1 MKGDSLMN
9 KYTITI
15 ISAALLCGLSACG
28 NKTVTESAGQIPT
41 EATTENEIVLEVITD
56 SETTDEDGSVTTIN
70 EVTTAVQPASAPE
83 GADYSVFHNNGSGAI
98 VFDAP
103 AGDQSEATLI
113 AAAQALYESAH
124 ETNLK
129 YSIGCP
135 YSVDND
141 TYVEGN
147 YGWQYYLVTQSG
159 INSVADVKADYHRVF
174 SDKYSDH
181 IDETYLDSDG
191 RVYCLCGQRGTNIF
205 YVKSE
210 IISLDGKTDD
220 ELFFTVRDYYDGSD
234 WGGEA
239 TTEDRNFSAVIDPDG
254 TWRAGLFTLPN

>member
-1 MKGDSLMN
+1 MK
-9 KYTITI
+9 KYITTILGV
-15 ISAALLCGLSACG
+15 ALLCGLCACG
-28 NKTVTESAGQIPT
+28 DKPVTESAGETPT
-41 EATTENEIVLEVITD
+41 ESSVELEIFTETATETETYAETDVIESVTTENPAKKPAPAP
-56 SETTDEDGSVTTIN
+56 DE
-70 EVTTAVQPASAPE
+70 
-83 GADYSVFHNNGSGAI
+83 ADYSVFHNNGSGAI

-103 AGDQSEATLI
+103 AGDQSDATLI

-129 YSIGCP
+129 FSIGCP
-135 YSVDND
+135 YPVDTD
-141 TYVEGN
+141 TYVEGD

-174 SDKYSDH
+174 SEKYPDH
-181 IDETYLDSDG
+181 IDETYIDSNG

-205 YVKSE
+205 YIESE

-234 WGGEA
+234 WGGEE
-239 TTEDRNFSAVIDPDG
+239 TIEDRTFSVVIDPDG
-254 TWRAGLFTLPN
+254 TWRAGSFTLPN